1 MNIENISTSKE
12 QVTLTLNK
20 DELVMLC
27 NIMYGAKRANEDET
41 KRELFH
47 KTYADMMLVR
57 DLSQYGRIDNFSLT
71 QIMKE
76 RNSCSESPEG
86 ILSDEDIDTF
96 NSYLED
102 NDMETAFGNSDFTK
116 IYKKIVGFHGTDRSD
131 KIKNWIQKQE
141 A

>member
-1 MNIENISTSKE
+1 MNIENISKSEK

-27 NIMYGAKRANEDET
+27 NIMYGAKRTNEDET

-47 KTYADMMLVR
+47 KTYADMMLAR
-57 DLSQYGRIDNFSLT
+57 DLSQYGHIDNFSLA
-71 QIMKE
+71 QIIKE
-76 RNSCSESPEG
+76 RNSCSETPEG

-141 A
+141 V